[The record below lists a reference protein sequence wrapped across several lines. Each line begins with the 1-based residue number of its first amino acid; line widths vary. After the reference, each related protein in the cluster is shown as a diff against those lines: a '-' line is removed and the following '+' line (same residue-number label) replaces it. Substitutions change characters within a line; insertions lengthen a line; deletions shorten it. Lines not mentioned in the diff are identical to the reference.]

1 MLLDAKLPGP
11 TPFEKCQALRRAAR
25 SPFAI
30 FVNFVAFP
38 LFALALLWKLLSYD
52 LDCLWQECSSVDYRA
67 HKILKKNPLIGRLS
81 TAPVGVPHALLTV
94 HRWPQ

>member
-11 TPFEKCQALRRAAR
+11 TPFEKRQALRRAAR

-38 LFALALLWKLLSYD
+38 IFALALLWKLLSYD

-67 HKILKKNPLIGRLS
+67 HKILKKNPLIGRLY
-81 TAPVGVPHALLTV
+81 TASFLL
-94 HRWPQ
+94 